1 MKEANVV
8 NKWHALF
15 VVTGDED
22 KVKERLQFRF
32 KNSDLRILV
41 PKRKLKERKNSN
53 WEFKIRTLFP
63 GYVLL
68 NGYIGVE
75 EYYSLKNVP
84 GIIKT
89 LRNNDGLLEISEY
102 EISLI
107 NRMICNNDVIGCS
120 NIYVEGSTVIVID
133 GPLLGMEGYIVSIDK
148 RKGRAKVRLNLM
160 GEARIVEL
168 SISIVQAA

>member
-1 MKEANVV
+1 MNDANVD

-32 KNSDLRILV
+32 KSSNIRILV

-53 WEFKIRTLFP
+53 WEYKIRTLFP
-63 GYVLL
+63 GYVLI
-68 NGYIGVE
+68 NGCIGIE

-84 GIIKT
+84 GIIKI
-89 LRNNDGLLEISEY
+89 LKNNQGLLEINEH

-107 NRMICNNDVIGCS
+107 NRMICNNDIIGCS
-120 NIYVEGSTVIVID
+120 NIYIDGSTILVID

-168 SISIVQAA
+168 SIAIIQAA